1 MLMVC
6 KATGCAVDVAEPA
19 VERFLAAGFVPIT
32 SPEKAEPEKAEQPK
46 PKRTSRSKPK
56 E

>member
-32 SPEKAEPEKAEQPK
+32 SPEKAEPEKAQEK
-46 PKRTSRSKPK
+46 PRRTSRSKPK